1 MPTCLLRLAR
11 GLAEALSAIHTAG
24 VIHRDLTPGNVVLRD
39 GDTDPVVIDFG
50 LARIIDTESVV
61 TAPRGFVGTATYLAP
76 EVIGGGRV
84 GPASDVFSWAGTL
97 VFAATGRTP
106 FHSDSTAP
114 FRSHW
119 ESLPAAEQARKWEQV
134 RPGTFD
140 RIMDGVERA
149 ERHQNLLDW
158 AEMALRF
165 LGLLSGLSVVI
176 VLALI
181 SKHIVDKGAPTQAV
195 GIFGAGAASIIGA
208 FLTTGRGSPDGRGR
222 RFRGR

>member
-1 MPTCLLRLAR
+1 VAKK
-11 GLAEALSAIHTAG
+11 S
-24 VIHRDLTPGNVVLRD
+24 
-39 GDTDPVVIDFG
+39 GD
-50 LARIIDTESVV
+50 SV
-61 TAPRGFVGTATYLAP
+61 PIP
-76 EVIGGGRV
+76 E
-84 GPASDVFSWAGTL
+84 T
-97 VFAATGRTP
+97 TT
-106 FHSDSTAP
+106 P

-119 ESLPAAEQARKWEQV
+119 QSLPAAEQARKWEQV

-149 ERHQNLLDW
+149 ERHQNRLDW

-181 SKHIVDKGAPTQAV
+181 AKHFVDKGAPTQAV

-208 FLTTGRGSPDGRGR
+208 FLTTGRGNPDGRGR